1 MKKISNLI
9 IILLTILTIM
19 IAIASTS
26 CSYKI
31 NSAVE
36 VVTCVPEF
44 PLVVIDIFP
53 DKDLELATYRTIDMQ
68 NNIFYFTDQL
78 GKFCQGDRLTIEYV
92 TREKKETRFRLE

>member
-1 MKKISNLI
+1 MKKIPNLL
-9 IILLTILTIM
+9 ILLITILTILV
-19 IAIASTS
+19 IISSTS

-31 NSAVE
+31 NSSVE

-44 PLVVIDIFP
+44 PLVVIDVFP
-53 DKDLELATYRTIDMQ
+53 DKDMELATYRTIDMQ

-92 TREKKETRFRLE
+92 ERSEKVTRFRLK